1 MRRLKNINQWPP
13 NGWQY
18 EELST
23 GFRFKASSLQALAEK
38 VLLHREV
45 NGLGREDRV
54 EEDIQEQIKYPL
66 KSEIAELIRSLLF
79 PFNHAPIIQDSG

>member
-1 MRRLKNINQWPP
+1 MPTTELMRRLKNINQWPP

-38 VLLHREV
+38 VLQHREA

-54 EEDIQEQIKYPL
+54 EEDIQEQIIL
-66 KSEIAELIRSLLF
+66 K
-79 PFNHAPIIQDSG
+79 APDEFDGWEDY

>member
-1 MRRLKNINQWPP
+1 MRRLKNINLWPP

-23 GFRFKASSLQALAEK
+23 GFRFKASSLQALTEK
-38 VLLHREV
+38 VLQH
-45 NGLGREDRV
+45 
-54 EEDIQEQIKYPL
+54 IQEQIRYPL

-79 PFNHAPIIQDSG
+79 PFNNATLIQDSG

>member
-1 MRRLKNINQWPP
+1 MPTTELMRRLKNINLWPP

-23 GFRFKASSLQALAEK
+23 GFRFKASSLQALTEK
-38 VLLHREV
+38 VRLHREA

-54 EEDIQEQIKYPL
+54 EEDIQEQIIL
-66 KSEIAELIRSLLF
+66 K
-79 PFNHAPIIQDSG
+79 APDEFDGWEDY

>member
-38 VLLHREV
+38 VLEHP
-45 NGLGREDRV
+45 
-54 EEDIQEQIKYPL
+54 EQV
-66 KSEIAELIRSLLF
+66 SA
-79 PFNHAPIIQDSG
+79 

>member
-1 MRRLKNINQWPP
+1 MPTTELMRRLKNINQWPP

-54 EEDIQEQIKYPL
+54 EEDIQEQIIL
-66 KSEIAELIRSLLF
+66 K
-79 PFNHAPIIQDSG
+79 APDEFDGWEDY

>member
-1 MRRLKNINQWPP
+1 MPTTELMRRLKNINQWPP

-23 GFRFKASSLQALAEK
+23 GFRFKASSLQALTEK

-54 EEDIQEQIKYPL
+54 EEDIQEQIIL
-66 KSEIAELIRSLLF
+66 K
-79 PFNHAPIIQDSG
+79 APDEFDGWEDY

>member
-1 MRRLKNINQWPP
+1 MPTTELMRRLKNINQWPP

-38 VLLHREV
+38 VLLHREE

-54 EEDIQEQIKYPL
+54 EEDIQEQIIL
-66 KSEIAELIRSLLF
+66 K
-79 PFNHAPIIQDSG
+79 APDEFDGWEDC

>member
-1 MRRLKNINQWPP
+1 MPTAKLMRRLKNINQWPP

-23 GFRFKASSLQALAEK
+23 GFRFKASSLQSLTEK
-38 VLLHREV
+38 VRLHREA

-54 EEDIQEQIKYPL
+54 EEDIQEQIIL
-66 KSEIAELIRSLLF
+66 K
-79 PFNHAPIIQDSG
+79 APDEFDGWEDY

>member
-1 MRRLKNINQWPP
+1 MPTTELMRRLKNINQWPP

-38 VLLHREV
+38 VLMHREV

-54 EEDIQEQIKYPL
+54 EEDIQEQIIL
-66 KSEIAELIRSLLF
+66 K
-79 PFNHAPIIQDSG
+79 APDEFDGWEDY

>member
-1 MRRLKNINQWPP
+1 MPTTELMRRLKNINQWPP

-23 GFRFKASSLQALAEK
+23 GFRFKASSLQALTEK
-38 VLLHREV
+38 VRLHREA

-54 EEDIQEQIKYPL
+54 EEDIQEQIIL
-66 KSEIAELIRSLLF
+66 K
-79 PFNHAPIIQDSG
+79 APDEFDGWEDC

>member
-1 MRRLKNINQWPP
+1 MPTTELMRRLKNINQWPP
-13 NGWQY
+13 NGGQY

-54 EEDIQEQIKYPL
+54 EEDIQEQIIL
-66 KSEIAELIRSLLF
+66 K
-79 PFNHAPIIQDSG
+79 APDEFDGWEDY